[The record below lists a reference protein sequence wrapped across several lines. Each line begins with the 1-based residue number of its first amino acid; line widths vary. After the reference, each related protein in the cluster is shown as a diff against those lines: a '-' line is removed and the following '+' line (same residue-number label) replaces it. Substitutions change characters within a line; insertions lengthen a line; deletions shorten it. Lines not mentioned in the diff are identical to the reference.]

1 MAALLGIR
9 LSYEFVRMSDPRA
22 TGLAFIIPAVS
33 VVAALILLVIGYG
46 IWAIE
51 LVIISAMIA
60 GLERA
65 RRSGV
70 IWSVFGLLYI
80 VFPVLATQFVRSDAA
95 GFATPAFQRF
105 LFVVLVVVAADV
117 GAYLGGS
124 KLRGPKMA
132 PKLSPNKT
140 WSGFFSGLI
149 LASIVGMISMAV
161 FDKAVIWGL
170 ILAAPIS
177 VISVVGDFFESGLKR
192 RLNVKDTGQ
201 ILPGH
206 GGLLDRL
213 DALMAAMGVFALVL
227 LLDPKLWPV

>member
-1 MAALLGIR
+1 MTALLGVR
-9 LSYEFVRMSDPRA
+9 LSYEFVRMSDPGA
-22 TGLAFIIPAVS
+22 PGIAFVIPTVS
-33 VVAALILLVIGYG
+33 LIGALILLVAGFG
-46 IWAIE
+46 LWAIG
-51 LVIISAMIA
+51 LVFISALIA
-60 GLERA
+60 GVERF

-80 VFPVLATQFVRSDAA
+80 ALPVLATQFVRSDAA
-95 GFATPAFQRF
+95 GFTSPAFQRF

-124 KLRGPKMA
+124 KLRGPKIA

-149 LASIVGMISMAV
+149 FACIVGMVSMAI
-161 FDKAVIWGL
+161 FGKPIIWGL
-170 ILAAPIS
+170 LLAPPIS
-177 VISVVGDFFESGLKR
+177 IISVVGDFFESGLKR

-201 ILPGH
+201 LLPGH

-213 DALMAAMGVFALVL
+213 DALMAAMSIFAVVL
-227 LLDPKLWPV
+227 LLIPALWAV